1 VRLYLKN
8 KKELGMW
15 LKWYSTWLTSARL
28 CVQTPVRER
37 GEEKKRKEAKKEE
50 RKEERSI
57 ICIFRVPEEEER
69 DRGCISLSC
78 CNKIP

>member
-1 VRLYLKN
+1 V
-8 KKELGMW
+8 
-15 LKWYSTWLTSARL
+15 TSARL
-28 CVQTPVRER
+28 CVQTPVKGRER
-37 GEEKKRKEAKKEE
+37 EKREREKKKKEARKEG
-50 RKEERSI
+50 RKEERST